1 LAHWV
6 LIIPHRHVG
15 NLVTNGHVGGT
26 LQEDLAAV
34 RCVAPD
40 RNGVFEIAPEIEE
53 PPPPAA

>member
-6 LIIPHRHVG
+6 LIIPRRHVG